1 MQVIHSN
8 KAPEAIGPYSQA
20 IRCGNMVYCSGQIP
34 LHPETGEV
42 VGTDIAAQ
50 TRQAL
55 KNLIS
60 ILDTA
65 ESGLQNVVKTTVY
78 LSDIENFSRMN
89 TIYAEY
95 FGDNKPARAC
105 VEVSRLPKD
114 VLVEI
119 DAIAVSFGDYTF

>member
-1 MQVIHSN
+1 MQVIHS
-8 KAPEAIGPYSQA
+8 KEAPEAIGPYSQA

-34 LHPETGEV
+34 LHPETGEI

-78 LSDIENFSRMN
+78 LSDIEDFSRMN